1 MNTYQIELP
10 ESAFSS
16 LRKEPSEFI
25 AEMKCAAA
33 VKWYELGAISQ
44 SKAAEI
50 AGLDR
55 YEFITLLGRY
65 GVSVIQYTEDS
76 LRREIDNARR

>member
-16 LRKEPSEFI
+16 LKKEPSEFI

-50 AGLDR
+50 AGLGR